1 MKPKNKF
8 QRNIVETSMSL
19 QPLTSKQ
26 IQWGLEHSIN
36 HVGHKSAKKIVTCTK
51 CGHQWKSDTK
61 RKHEKCPHCDT
72 RLTIH
77 EGRKRNFKDCGYF
90 TVITACKGYQ
100 VVRSVMVKCSLRVGK
115 PAEYEWA
122 EVMQRWIAPN
132 GEHVTFTR
140 LRQTMGTLYYDLWL
154 FYTPLEL
161 RKENHI
167 FNLVHSGTVCPFMS
181 VTHELRKR

>member
-8 QRNIVETSMSL
+8 QRNIVEASKSL
-19 QPLTSKQ
+19 QPLTIKQ

-61 RKHEKCPHCDT
+61 RKHEKCPHCGT

-77 EGRKRNFKDCGYF
+77 EGRKRIFNDCGYF
-90 TVITACKGYQ
+90 TVITACKDYQ

-132 GEHVTFTR
+132 GGACNFHKATANDGYFI
-140 LRQTMGTLYYDLWL
+140 L
-154 FYTPLEL
+154 
-161 RKENHI
+161 
-167 FNLVHSGTVCPFMS
+167 
-181 VTHELRKR
+181 

>member
-8 QRNIVETSMSL
+8 QRNIVET
-19 QPLTSKQ
+19 
-26 IQWGLEHSIN
+26 I
-36 HVGHKSAKKIVTCTK
+36 GHKSAKKIVTCTK

-140 LRQTMGTLYYDLWL
+140 LRQTMGTLYYDLSTSSIL
-154 FYTPLEL
+154 SIRGRSVRSCPLPM
-161 RKENHI
+161 N
-167 FNLVHSGTVCPFMS
+167 
-181 VTHELRKR
+181 

>member
-61 RKHEKCPHCDT
+61 RKHEKCDNT
-72 RLTIH
+72 RGQKKEFQGLWVFH
-77 EGRKRNFKDCGYF
+77 GDNSLQRLPSRKVCH
-90 TVITACKGYQ
+90 
-100 VVRSVMVKCSLRVGK
+100 GK
-115 PAEYEWA
+115 MFVES
-122 EVMQRWIAPN
+122 
-132 GEHVTFTR
+132 
-140 LRQTMGTLYYDLWL
+140 RQTS
-154 FYTPLEL
+154 
-161 RKENHI
+161 RI
-167 FNLVHSGTVCPFMS
+167 
-181 VTHELRKR
+181 